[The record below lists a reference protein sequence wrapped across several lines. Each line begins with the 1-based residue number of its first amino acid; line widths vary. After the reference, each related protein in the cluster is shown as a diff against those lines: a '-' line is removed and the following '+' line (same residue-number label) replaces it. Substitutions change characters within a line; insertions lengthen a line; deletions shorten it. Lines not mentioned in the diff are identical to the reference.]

1 MYVYPARACVHVY
14 YTCLRVHVSYLLLVG
29 VLLLAFLQLSLRLLQ
44 LCIQLVGFNLLRLL
58 QTPESE
64 QNFTH
69 TPYNYVRTQL
79 CIYACM
85 SSSSQNLFP
94 IHTHILPYTLGD
106 KFKTI
111 FKTFSLWIITLKYM
125 YIQSIVVCFIIVC
138 PFIGISSHRY

>member
-1 MYVYPARACVHVY
+1 
-14 YTCLRVHVSYLLLVG
+14 

-94 IHTHILPYTLGD
+94 IHTHIYFPIHWGTNSKQYS
-106 KFKTI
+106 KR
-111 FKTFSLWIITLKYM
+111 
-125 YIQSIVVCFIIVC
+125 
-138 PFIGISSHRY
+138 SHCGF